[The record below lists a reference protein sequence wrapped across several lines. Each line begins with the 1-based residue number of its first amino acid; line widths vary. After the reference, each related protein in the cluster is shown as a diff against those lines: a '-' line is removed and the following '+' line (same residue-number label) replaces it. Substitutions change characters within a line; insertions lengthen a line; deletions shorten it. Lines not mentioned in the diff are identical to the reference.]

1 MIAPLPFTKKAK
13 RTYMDELTALI
24 GSDSIYDEIIKTN
37 LDDRRIV
44 LNNNIDASILEDVIL
59 HIIKWNKEDKG
70 KDKSA
75 RKKIYLYINSNGGDC
90 ISGFNLIDVILA
102 SETEICGVVFSCAA
116 SMAAYLIMACDTRY
130 CFNNSV
136 ILLHDGQIGASNS
149 ASKMKDTMK
158 FFDAMDERTK
168 RFVLDNTK
176 ITSEFYDSIYEKEY
190 YIFGNEEGKELGI
203 IDYVIGEENITLN
216 EIL

>member
-1 MIAPLPFTKKAK
+1 
-13 RTYMDELTALI
+13 MDELMALLENNNV
-24 GSDSIYDEIIKTN
+24 YEEIIKTN

-44 LNNNIDASILEDVIL
+44 LNNNIDASILEDVVL
-59 HIIKWNKEDKG
+59 HIVKWNQEDKG

-90 ISGFNLIDVILA
+90 ISGFNLIDVIQA
-102 SETEICGVVFSCAA
+102 SETEVCGVVFSCAA
-116 SMAAYLIMACDTRY
+116 SMAAYLIMACDARY

-168 RFVLDNTK
+168 QFVLDNTK
-176 ITSEFYDSIYEKEY
+176 ITSEFYDEIYDKEY
-190 YIFGNEEGKELGI
+190 YIYGNGKGKELGI
-203 IDYVIGEENITLN
+203 IDYVIGSDVNLS